1 MQLSPGDRIR
11 SIRATPRRAWN
22 FLHSIRFRLTA
33 WFVIIL
39 ALVLLAF
46 NAFVYRRQMN
56 DLRSASLDQLAVK
69 TRTLAQVYRFSGLL
83 MNPDWEQSLT
93 GLNTNL
99 EQLLQSD
106 ETLVLFLPQGQ
117 VIQKLGPLTNADVAA
132 LQNNSLSP
140 DQNGRNTLLPFETHI
155 SGNRDYYF
163 VAAPLPMPRDNLAFL
178 IVGAPA
184 LPADQVRGFLLTL
197 LLADVATLSLALI
210 GGYWLASRAMRPVHV
225 ITQTAQEIGETDLSR
240 RLNLHS
246 QDELGELAD
255 TFDQMLARLQAA
267 FDRQRQFTADASHE
281 LRTPLTIV
289 NLEAERALSSRR
301 SPDEYVRVLNV
312 IHSENDFMSCLVNDL
327 LTLARMDAGQTI
339 MKTEI
344 VDLSDVALEIV
355 ERLSPLASRKG
366 VVLSTGELP
375 ELEFQGDRQYLVQML
390 SNLVENAIK
399 YSGESGKRVRVET
412 GRSTVEGKDY
422 AWVRVEDN
430 GQGIAAEHLPHLFE
444 RFYRVDKARTHDLD
458 RPGEHMNE
466 DPGGTGLGLSIVQW
480 IVQAHH
486 GKVNVSSEP
495 GKGTTF
501 EVLFPI

>member
-1 MQLSPGDRIR
+1 MQSSSGDRFYPIR
-11 SIRATPRRAWN
+11 SAPRRLWN

-46 NAFVYRRQMN
+46 NAFVYRRQTN
-56 DLRSASLDQLAVK
+56 DLRAQSLDQLVGKA
-69 TRTLAQVYRFSGLL
+69 RTLAQVYRFSGLL
-83 MNPDWEQSLT
+83 MNPDWEQNIP
-93 GLNTNL
+93 GLSANL
-99 EQLLQSD
+99 EPLLQTD
-106 ETLVLFLPQGQ
+106 ETLVLFVPQGQ
-117 VIQKLGPLTNADVAA
+117 VVQKLGPITDADVTE
-132 LQNNSLSP
+132 LENYSLSS
-140 DQNGRNTLLPFETHI
+140 DQTGRGALIPFDAHI

-163 VAAPLPMPRDNLAFL
+163 VMAPLPISRDSLAFL
-178 IVGAPA
+178 IIGTPA
-184 LPADQVRGFLLTL
+184 LPADQVRGLLLTL
-197 LLADVATLSLALI
+197 LVADVATLTLALI
-210 GGYWLASRAMRPVHV
+210 GGYWLANRAMRPVHV

-240 RLNLHS
+240 RLNLHT

-301 SPDEYVRVLNV
+301 PADEYVRVLNV
-312 IHSENDFMSCLVNDL
+312 IHSENEFMTCLVNDL
-327 LTLARMDAGQTI
+327 LTLARMDAGQTVI
-339 MKTEI
+339 KREP

-366 VVLSTGELP
+366 VILSTGDLP
-375 ELEFQGDRQYLVQML
+375 ELEIQGDRQYLIQML
-390 SNLVENAIK
+390 TNLVENAIK
-399 YSGESGKRVRVET
+399 YSGKSGDQVRVET
-412 GRSTVEGKDY
+412 GRSRMEGKDY
-422 AWVRVEDN
+422 AWVQVEDN
-430 GQGIAAEHLPHLFE
+430 GPGIAAEHIPHLFE

-458 RPGEHMNE
+458 ASKDHE
-466 DPGGTGLGLSIVQW
+466 DEGSEGTGLGLSIVQW
-480 IVQAHH
+480 IVQAHE

-501 EVLFPI
+501 EVLFPV